1 MPDWKAFVRA
11 RLTLP
16 GLTPE
21 RESRIVRELAAQL
34 DDFYRDALARGSSP
48 ADAEAS
54 AGSQIR
60 DWHRMAQDLW
70 LADRSHAK
78 PRFDRLIEPR
88 LEQLTGLSNHGPLYR
103 SHRGGLL
110 VLFNMLRDVRYAIR
124 QLTTTP
130 GFSAVAILTLALGI
144 GATTAIFSV
153 VNGVLLRP
161 LPYPHPETLV
171 RVHEIVDKFG
181 RFSVAPASFL
191 DWRQQ
196 NTVFDHIAA
205 FNSAGAT
212 LQTVDGPE
220 RVQGAVVSSDLFD
233 LLDVTPVLGRTFRAD
248 EDTPGKDR
256 VIILSQGLWERRF
269 NRDPNV
275 LGQSVSLNGAPVTVV
290 GIMPPGFTF
299 PGQSEFWRPLALNP
313 ANASRGAHFLGVIAR
328 LKPGVTVERAAVE
341 MKTIAGRLAVQ
352 YPESS
357 ANESAEVIG
366 LHANIVEHIRP
377 ALFAIFAAVGALI
390 LIACANVANLLLV
403 RASIRSKE
411 IAIRTALGAG
421 RLRLILQLLAE
432 SVVLALAA
440 GVAGVFIAYVA
451 IRPIQTLGTAI
462 IPRADSIAIDGTVL
476 VFALIVSVATGIVF
490 GLAPAWQAS
499 RATMSSVLKEGGR
512 TSTTAGGRW
521 MRSGLLVAE
530 VAMSLVLLVGAAL
543 LLRSF
548 DRLIH
553 VDPGFRPEQVLAFRV
568 ALPNNGYPQD
578 QHKIA
583 FFSRLMERLETLPG
597 VSAAGMIQ
605 SVPMRGDY
613 VLSFTI
619 EGRPPVGPNQEPS
632 ANHRV
637 ISPDY
642 FKAMGIPLLRGRSF
656 TSEDREKSPM
666 VAIVDQKFVDRYFP
680 DQDPIGKG
688 LDIGNGTDG
697 FYKIVGVVG
706 SVLHDSLDGKP
717 SPTMYIPYTQDVFS
731 SMWVVV
737 RAKGEPT
744 QLSAAARQAVRDID
758 SALPAFAMT
767 PLADVVSESIAQRR
781 FSMLLI
787 SVFGAIALVLA
798 AVGLYGVVS
807 YSVSQRTQEIGLRM
821 AIGADRR
828 DVLRL
833 VVGGGMKLAAIGV
846 VIGVAGALA
855 LSKVIA
861 TMLFELTPLDLVSYS
876 GTVMVLLAVAM
887 VACYVPARR
896 AMRVDPII
904 ALRAE

>member
-1 MPDWKAFVRA
+1 M
-11 RLTLP
+11 
-16 GLTPE
+16 
-21 RESRIVRELAAQL
+21 
-34 DDFYRDALARGSSP
+34 
-48 ADAEAS
+48 
-54 AGSQIR
+54 
-60 DWHRMAQDLW
+60 
-70 LADRSHAK
+70 
-78 PRFDRLIEPR
+78 
-88 LEQLTGLSNHGPLYR
+88 
-103 SHRGGLL
+103 
-110 VLFNMLRDVRYAIR
+110 LFNILRDVRYAIR

-161 LPYPHPETLV
+161 LPYPHPESLV

-196 NTVFDHIAA
+196 NTVFEHIAA

-212 LQTVDGPE
+212 LQAVDGPE
-220 RVQGAVVSSDLFD
+220 HVQGAVVSSDFFV
-233 LLDVTPVLGRTFRAD
+233 LLEVTPVLGRTFRAD
-248 EDTPGKDR
+248 EDMPGKDR
-256 VIILSQGLWERRF
+256 VIVLSQGLWERRF

-328 LKPGVTVERAAVE
+328 LKPGVPVERSAVE
-341 MKTIAGRLAVQ
+341 MKTIAERLAVQ

-366 LHANIVEHIRP
+366 LHANMVEHIRP
-377 ALFAIFAAVGALI
+377 ALLAIFAAVGALI

-440 GVAGVFIAYVA
+440 GMAGVFIAYLA
-451 IRPIQTLGTAI
+451 IRPIQTLGAAI

-476 VFALIVSVATGIVF
+476 IFALIVSVATGIVF

-499 RATMSSVLKEGGR
+499 RATVSSVLKEGGR

-521 MRSGLLVAE
+521 IRSGLLVAE

-568 ALPNNGYPQD
+568 ALPNNAYPQD

-619 EGRPPVGPNQEPS
+619 EGRPPLGPNQEPS

-656 TSEDREKSPM
+656 TLEDREKSPM

-787 SVFGAIALVLA
+787 GVFGAIALVLA

-876 GTVMVLLAVAM
+876 GTVMVLLTVAM
-887 VACYVPARR
+887 VACYSRLAARCASIR
-896 AMRVDPII
+896 SLRCVRNDASRVTFGLR
-904 ALRAE
+904 LRAYGSEPDQSLPRGQEHAHPFEFCLERGREPAIARAARLHVAAFGIQLACRCSRRWPSRRCGRATASASA

>member
-1 MPDWKAFVRA
+1 M
-11 RLTLP
+11 
-16 GLTPE
+16 
-21 RESRIVRELAAQL
+21 
-34 DDFYRDALARGSSP
+34 
-48 ADAEAS
+48 
-54 AGSQIR
+54 
-60 DWHRMAQDLW
+60 
-70 LADRSHAK
+70 
-78 PRFDRLIEPR
+78 
-88 LEQLTGLSNHGPLYR
+88 
-103 SHRGGLL
+103 
-110 VLFNMLRDVRYAIR
+110 
-124 QLTTTP
+124 
-130 GFSAVAILTLALGI
+130 
-144 GATTAIFSV
+144 
-153 VNGVLLRP
+153 
-161 LPYPHPETLV
+161 
-171 RVHEIVDKFG
+171 
-181 RFSVAPASFL
+181 
-191 DWRQQ
+191 
-196 NTVFDHIAA
+196 
-205 FNSAGAT
+205 
-212 LQTVDGPE
+212 
-220 RVQGAVVSSDLFD
+220 
-233 LLDVTPVLGRTFRAD
+233 
-248 EDTPGKDR
+248 
-256 VIILSQGLWERRF
+256 
-269 NRDPNV
+269 
-275 LGQSVSLNGAPVTVV
+275 
-290 GIMPPGFTF
+290 
-299 PGQSEFWRPLALNP
+299 
-313 ANASRGAHFLGVIAR
+313 
-328 LKPGVTVERAAVE
+328 
-341 MKTIAGRLAVQ
+341 
-352 YPESS
+352 
-357 ANESAEVIG
+357 
-366 LHANIVEHIRP
+366 
-377 ALFAIFAAVGALI
+377 
-390 LIACANVANLLLV
+390 
-403 RASIRSKE
+403 
-411 IAIRTALGAG
+411 
-421 RLRLILQLLAE
+421 
-432 SVVLALAA
+432 
-440 GVAGVFIAYVA
+440 
-451 IRPIQTLGTAI
+451 
-462 IPRADSIAIDGTVL
+462 L
-476 VFALIVSVATGIVF
+476 VFALIVSVATGVLF

-499 RATMSSVLKEGGR
+499 RTTISSVLKEGGR
-512 TSTTAGGRW
+512 TSTAAGGRW
-521 MRSGLLVAE
+521 IRSGLLVAE

-568 ALPNNGYPQD
+568 ALPNNSYPQD
-578 QHKIA
+578 HHKIA

-619 EGRPPVGPNQEPS
+619 EGRPPAGPNQEPS

-656 TSEDREKSPM
+656 APEDREKSPM

-706 SVLHDSLDGKP
+706 SVLQDALDGKP

-758 SALPAFAMT
+758 GALPAFAMT

-787 SVFGAIALVLA
+787 GVFGAIALVLA

-821 AIGADRR
+821 AIGAGRR

-861 TMLFELTPLDLVSYS
+861 TMLFELTPMDLVSYS

>member
-16 GLTPE
+16 GLAPE
-21 RESRIVRELAAQL
+21 RESRIIRELAAQL
-34 DDFYRDALARGSSP
+34 DDFYREALARGASE

-54 AGSQIR
+54 ARNQIR
-60 DWHRMAQDLW
+60 DWDRMAQDLW

-88 LEQLTGLSNHGPLYR
+88 LEQLTGPSGHGPLYR
-103 SHRGGLL
+103 NHRGGLL

-161 LPYPHPETLV
+161 LPYPHPESLV

-196 NTVFDHIAA
+196 NTVFAHIAA

-220 RVQGAVVSSDLFD
+220 RVQGALVSSDLFD
-233 LLDVTPVLGRTFRAD
+233 LLEVAPALGRTFRAD
-248 EDTPGKDR
+248 EDMPGKDR
-256 VIILSQGLWERRF
+256 VIVLSQGLWERRF

-290 GIMPPGFTF
+290 GIMPPNFTF
-299 PGQSEFWRPLALNP
+299 PGQSEFWRPLALNS
-313 ANASRGAHFLGVIAR
+313 ANATRGAHFLGVIAR

-341 MKTIAGRLAVQ
+341 MKTIAERLAVQ

-357 ANESAEVIG
+357 ANESADVIG
-366 LHANIVEHIRP
+366 LHANMVEHIRP
-377 ALFAIFAAVGALI
+377 ALLAIFAAVGALI

-440 GVAGVFIAYVA
+440 GVAGVFIAYWA

-476 VFALIVSVATGIVF
+476 VFALIVSIATGILF

-499 RATMSSVLKEGGR
+499 RATISSVLKEGGR
-512 TSTTAGGRW
+512 TSTAAGGRW
-521 MRSGLLVAE
+521 IRSGLLVAE

-548 DRLIH
+548 ERLIH

-568 ALPNNGYPQD
+568 ALPNNAYPQD
-578 QHKIA
+578 HHKIA

-656 TSEDREKSPM
+656 TLEDREKSPM

-680 DQDPIGKG
+680 DQDPMGKG

-758 SALPAFAMT
+758 STLPAFAMT

-787 SVFGAIALVLA
+787 GVFGAIALVLA

-833 VVGGGMKLAAIGV
+833 IVGGGMKLAVIGV

-861 TMLFELTPLDLVSYS
+861 TMLFELTPMDLVSYS